1 MEKEEI
7 IELMEN
13 YLTKFMEKVDNKF
26 DELLKDM
33 SDNNSN
39 SNEKS
44 ERSIRGEKTEI
55 EEPRN
60 EMKKS
65 RRSTKNL
72 RFDDIKRSFKEFHGD
87 KHLSIDS
94 WLRHFIDQSEI
105 FDLDD
110 FEKFVYAKRLLKG
123 TAKLFVEFESKATNW
138 GELAQELIDEFDKK
152 VNSALIHQKLQ
163 ERKKKK
169 DESSTEYLYEM
180 LSIATLTD
188 IDIPAIITY
197 TVNGLPG
204 STSMKSFM
212 YEAEHLKEFKKKL
225 LSYDIARNI
234 EKRTNV

>member
-55 EEPRN
+55 EEPRCSVNNNANEIFAESLQLLSN

-65 RRSTKNL
+65 RRPKKNL

-169 DESSTEYLYEM
+169 
-180 LSIATLTD
+180 
-188 IDIPAIITY
+188 
-197 TVNGLPG
+197 
-204 STSMKSFM
+204 
-212 YEAEHLKEFKKKL
+212 
-225 LSYDIARNI
+225 R
-234 EKRTNV
+234 